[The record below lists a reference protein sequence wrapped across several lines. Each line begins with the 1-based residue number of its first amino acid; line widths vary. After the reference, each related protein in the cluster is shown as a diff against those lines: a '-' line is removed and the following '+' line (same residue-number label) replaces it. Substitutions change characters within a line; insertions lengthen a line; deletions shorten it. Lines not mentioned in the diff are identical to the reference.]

1 MDKNK
6 LSVFLR
12 KHKLYIT
19 ASKNDPCSNSLLEAI
34 ACGLTPLGLKSGGHP
49 ELINDKGFYLEVKKI
64 YLKKFIY
71 ILKTKITKVSYNR

>member
-19 ASKNDPCSNSLLEAI
+19 ASKMTLVLIPFLEAI

-49 ELINDKGFYLEVKKI
+49 ELINDKRFLFRSKKD
-64 YLKKFIY
+64 LFKKFIY
-71 ILKTKITKVSYNR
+71 ILKTKITKGFIQ